1 MDIYHNIPILLV
13 AVPILFSALTIF
25 LRSTF
30 RLQKI
35 LNATVFAGLFAMSL
49 ALLLY
54 VWENGIIVYEVGEWG
69 KYGIILVADLL
80 GSGMVV
86 LSSFIS
92 LMAMLYA
99 HDYMHKDTALDTT
112 FFPLF
117 NIMVAGLNGIFLTGD
132 LFNLFVF
139 FEVLVMASCGL
150 IVLTGRGDH
159 TKMVAKVEAIFKYLI
174 LNMFS
179 IILMLTAIASLYA
192 TVGTLNM
199 ADISVKLS
207 YLSENGTLP
216 WHIHVIALM
225 FIVVFGYKA
234 AMFPLHFWLADVHPS
249 APAPIHAMLSGMV
262 IKVGVYAMLR
272 VHYLLFPDVLFLTRP
287 ILIVLSLIT
296 IVVGATSAIG
306 QYDLKRMLAYSSVSQ
321 IGYVLLGVGMGTAYT
336 TTAALVYLV
345 NHAMA
350 KSMLFLTTGET
361 LYHAG
366 TKDIRKMGG
375 FIRTAPFLGGVFLM
389 GSMSIAGL
397 PPMGGFIAKLVLF
410 DAGLGA
416 GFYIPI
422 AIALVFAIFTLFYLF
437 RTWLTI
443 FWGEFKEPE
452 NEELYLSRNPT
463 TQIKIALMLLACAVL
478 FFGVYPEPLLALSTE
493 ITSQLFDPQPYIDA
507 VLGGSV
513 R

>member
-1 MDIYHNIPILLV
+1 MDMYHNIPILLV
-13 AVPILFSALTIF
+13 AVPIFFAAITVF
-25 LRSTF
+25 LRSRF
-30 RLQKI
+30 KLQKA
-35 LNATVFAGLFAMSL
+35 LNTTVFAGLFIMSL
-49 ALLLY
+49 ALLLH
-54 VWENGIIVYEVGEWG
+54 VWENGIVVYEVGEWG

-92 LMAMLYA
+92 MMAMIYGQ
-99 HDYMHKDTALDTT
+99 DYMDKETALDTT

-159 TKMVAKVEAIFKYLI
+159 TPMLYKIEAIFKYLV

-179 IILMLTAIASLYA
+179 IIVMLTAIASLYA

-199 ADISVKLS
+199 ADISVKLAQ
-207 YLSENGTLP
+207 LSAAGTMP
-216 WHIHVIALM
+216 WHVYMIALM

-262 IKVGVYAMLR
+262 IKVGIYGILR
-272 VHYLLFPDVLFLTRP
+272 IHYLIFPDVLFLTRP
-287 ILIVLSLIT
+287 IILILSLVT
-296 IVVGATSAIG
+296 IGVGAASAIG

-321 IGYVLLGVGMGTAYT
+321 IGYVLLGVGMGSVYT
-336 TTAALVYLV
+336 TTAALMYLV

-350 KSMLFLTTGET
+350 KSMLFLATGET

-375 FIRTAPFLGGVFLM
+375 FIRTSPFLATIFLM

-397 PPMGGFIAKLVLF
+397 PPMGGFIAKFVVF
-410 DAGLGA
+410 DSGLEA
-416 GFYIPI
+416 GFYAPV
-422 AIALVFAIFTLFYLF
+422 AIALLFAIFTLFYLF
-437 RTWLTI
+437 RTWMTI
-443 FWGEFKEPE
+443 FWGELKEPE
-452 NEELYLSRNPT
+452 NESDFIARSPT
-463 TQIKIALMLLACAVL
+463 PQIKVALALLAVAVI
-478 FFGVYPEPLLALSTE
+478 FFGVYPEPLFALASE
-493 ITSQLFDPQPYIDA
+493 ITAQLFDPQPYIDA
-507 VLGGSV
+507 VLGGQV